1 MDTDNNTNIISLMRS
16 KLWPIS
22 WWKSVGVLMLGFA
35 IGLGALAILSLFAY
49 PLGLLFLAI
58 CIAAA
63 LSPLA
68 DRLMARFSRRTSIIL
83 VYVALALI
91 IGLIL
96 AILLAPLIAQFKE
109 FARRAPEI
117 AAQVREFLAENDIS
131 TAQLDSLMPQTGE
144 VGQSLITIPLSVFS
158 GIFDALVVLFVSL
171 YLLLDAPKL
180 RRFILSLFG
189 GYLRERIASV
199 GTEMVQIAGGYVRG
213 VVIDIVLMSI
223 MSTIGLSVIGLPFA
237 LGLGVMTGL
246 FEALP
251 VVGAMIAAIPVLI
264 VALLQS
270 PTMALVTLIFVV
282 ILQVVQGN
290 IISPYVMKNQAEVPQ
305 FLVPLAIL
313 AGGAVGGILGAL
325 ISLPVVAVLRVF
337 LLRVVA
343 PFIRQQ
349 TGAVEGQAA

>member
-1 MDTDNNTNIISLMRS
+1 MDTDSSTNIVSLMRS
-16 KLWPIS
+16 RLWPTS
-22 WWKSVGVLMLGFA
+22 WWKTVGVLLLGFGL
-35 IGLGALAILSLFAY
+35 GLGALAIFSLFAY
-49 PLGLLFLAI
+49 PLGMLFLAI

-63 LSPLA
+63 LSPLV
-68 DRLMARFSRRTSIIL
+68 DRLMARFSRRTAVIL
-83 VYVALALI
+83 VYIAVALFI
-91 IGLIL
+91 VLIL
-96 AILLAPLIAQFKE
+96 LLLLPPLVAQVKE
-109 FARRAPEI
+109 FAERAPEI
-117 AAQVREFLAENDIS
+117 GTQVREFLAENNIS
-131 TAQLDSLMPQTGE
+131 APQLDSLIPAAGE
-144 VGQSLITIPLSVFS
+144 MGTTLITLPLSVFS

-180 RRFILSLFG
+180 HRFILSLFG
-189 GYLRERIASV
+189 SPLRERVDTV

-213 VVIDIVLMSI
+213 VVIDIVLMGI
-223 MSTIGLSVIGLPFA
+223 MSTVGYSLIGLPFA

-246 FEALP
+246 FETLP

-270 PTMALVTLIFVV
+270 PGTALVTLIFVV

-305 FLVPLAIL
+305 FLVPLAII
-313 AGGAVGGILGAL
+313 AGGAAGGVLGAL

-337 LLRVVA
+337 LLKVVA

-349 TGAVEGQAA
+349 TGAAQAQAA